1 MPGLI
6 APSPSDAIYE
16 RIRRRARR
24 IVSRFPLPDFYAD
37 FPGAVR
43 LSRRFFDEDPHV
55 ARLRAYVVALLDED
69 FGHGLDHAVKV
80 TLDAGALAAIEW
92 LRVGRERRSLCR
104 RVRLA
109 QMAGLLH
116 DVRRKEPE
124 HAVVGAETARIVLRR
139 FPLSTPDVED
149 VAAAIR
155 NHEAFKTPIPVDTP
169 EGRLISDCL
178 YDADKFRW
186 GPDNF
191 TDTVWDMVAFA
202 GIPLREFMERYP
214 RGMDML
220 ARIERTFRTETGR
233 RYGPG
238 FIRAG
243 LAIGWEIHRMIREE
257 FGDEL

>member
-1 MPGLI
+1 MP
-6 APSPSDAIYE
+6 APSPSEILYE

-24 IVSRFPLPDFYAD
+24 IVSRFPLPDFYID
-37 FPGAVR
+37 FSCAVR
-43 LSRRFFDEDPHV
+43 LSRKFFDEDPHV
-55 ARLRAYVVALLDED
+55 ARLRSFVPALLDED
-69 FGHGLDHAVKV
+69 YGHGLIHAVKV
-80 TLDAGALAAIEW
+80 TLDAGALAAIECV
-92 LRVGRERRSLCR
+92 RAGRGPRDLCR

-116 DVRRKEPE
+116 DVRRKERE
-124 HAVVGAETARIVLRR
+124 HAVAGAEIARVVLRR
-139 FPLSTPDVED
+139 FALPTAEAED

-155 NHEAFKTPIPVDTP
+155 NHEAFKTPVPIDTP

-191 TDTVWDMVAFA
+191 TETVWDMVAFA
-202 GIPLREFMERYP
+202 DIPLREFMKRYP
-214 RGMDML
+214 RGMEML
-220 ARIERTFRTETGR
+220 ARIEHTFRTETGR

-238 FIRAG
+238 FIRTG
-243 LAIGWEIHRMIREE
+243 LAIGWEIHRMIRDE